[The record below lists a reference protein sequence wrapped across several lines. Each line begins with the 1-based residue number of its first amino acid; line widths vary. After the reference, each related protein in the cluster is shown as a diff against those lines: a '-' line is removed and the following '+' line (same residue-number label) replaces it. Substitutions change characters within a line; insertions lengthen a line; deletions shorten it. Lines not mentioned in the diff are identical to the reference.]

1 MVREVEVNEKLINAL
16 NGLKRVATIRDSVI
30 DY

>member
-16 NGLKRVATIRDSVI
+16 NGLKRATIRDSVI